1 MKYTRYDFDEI
12 SNNKESKYIFQ
23 YIASRKL
30 SDIYHS
36 HGFFEV
42 CIILNGTATE
52 LFNGQKRHLT
62 EGTVTILKPD
72 EVHCFLDQSEQLKLI
87 CLSVESGEA
96 LRLMDAFG
104 VKLPQTEIVFEV
116 GNSVSRITN
125 TVSLASDEHHYKLLF
140 SQILTLFLDSQK
152 HDVPYIL
159 KTAVLGMQR
168 FENMQQGVPKL
179 VELSGYS
186 RSHLTRLIQQYYG
199 CSLQDLITKL
209 RLNTAYNEIIL
220 SKDSLVDIAYKVG
233 YSSFSHFQKIFKTT
247 FGITPAVLRKTNA
260 MWTI

>member
-186 RSHLTRLIQQYYG
+186 RSHLTRLVRKYYNV
-199 CSLQDLITKL
+199 SLQALVTRL
-209 RLNTAYNEIIL
+209 RLDAAYNEVVF
-220 SKDSLVDIAYKVG
+220 SKNSVEDIAYKVG
-233 YSSFSHFQKIFKTT
+233 YSSVSHFHKSFKKT
-247 FGITPAVLRKTNA
+247 FGTTPAVLRKTNVI
-260 MWTI
+260 WTV